1 MWYIIVYLC
10 SLGGLLYNIDFEE
23 GIVNYVVFWIWILF
37 MFCMYKLS
45 GWIVKVI
52 YWELISDKEINVIN
66 IGILIMVFFFYLFK
80 SFGKY
85 GVIYII

>member
-45 GWIVKVI
+45 GWIVNVI
-52 YWELISDKEINVIN
+52 YWLVISDKEIDVIN